1 MFVKVDNG
9 VAQNYT
15 IGQLRKDNP
24 STSFPRTITEEILA
38 EYDVYPAVH
47 NAMPSYDE
55 ATQRVKQNAAA
66 TQVNGVWAYGYTVE
80 ALTDEEVAAVL
91 AQKAS
96 GARATRDSKLAA
108 TDWYALSDVT
118 MSTEMA
124 AYRQALRDIT
134 SHANFPNLQD
144 SDWPTKPEV

>member
-1 MFVKVDNG
+1 MFIKLNNG
-9 VAQNYT
+9 VAQDYT

-38 EYDVYPAVH
+38 EYEVYPAVH
-47 NAMPSYDE
+47 GAMPSYDE
-55 ATQRVKQNAAA
+55 ATQRVTQNAAA
-66 TQVNGVWAYGYTVE
+66 TEVDGVWTYGYTVE

-96 GARATRDSKLAA
+96 GARATRDSKLAE

-118 MSTEMA
+118 MSAEMA

-134 SHANFPNLQD
+134 DHASFPNLQD
-144 SDWPTKPEV
+144 ADWPVAP

>member
-24 STSFPRTITEEILA
+24 STSFPRTITEELLA

-47 NAMPSYDE
+47 GAMPSYDE
-55 ATQRVKQNAAA
+55 ATQKVTQNAAA
-66 TQVNGVWAYGYTVE
+66 TQVDGVWTYGYTVE

-96 GARATRDSKLAA
+96 GARAVRDAKLAE
-108 TDWYALSDVT
+108 TDWHALSDVT
-118 MSTEMA
+118 MSAEMA
-124 AYRQALRDIT
+124 AYRQALRDIS
-134 SHANFPNLQD
+134 SHANFPNLQNA
-144 SDWPTKPEV
+144 DWPVAP

>member
-1 MFVKVDNG
+1 MFIKLNND
-9 VAQNYT
+9 VAQDYT

-24 STSFPRTITEEILA
+24 STSFPRTITEELLA

-47 NAMPSYDE
+47 GAMPSYDE
-55 ATQRVKQNAAA
+55 ATQRVTQNAAA
-66 TQVNGVWAYGYTVE
+66 TEVDGVWTYGYTVE

-96 GARATRDSKLAA
+96 GARSTRDSKLAE

-118 MSTEMA
+118 MSAEMT
-124 AYRQALRDIT
+124 AYRQGLRDIS
-134 SHANFPNLQD
+134 SHANFPNLED
-144 SDWPTKPEV
+144 SDWPVAP

>member
-1 MFVKVDNG
+1 MFIKLNNG
-9 VAQNYT
+9 VAQDYT

-24 STSFPRTITEEILA
+24 STSFPRTITEELLA

-47 NAMPSYDE
+47 GAMPSYDE
-55 ATQRVKQNAAA
+55 ATQRVTQNAAA
-66 TQVNGVWAYGYTVE
+66 TQVDGVWTYGYTVE

-96 GARATRDSKLAA
+96 GVRAVRDDKLAA

-118 MSTEMA
+118 MSAEMA

-144 SDWPTKPEV
+144 TDWPVAP